1 MAEFEDYTLIAM
13 ENALSGTLQTTVPG
27 DGIIAS
33 TAQAQAGTS
42 DTTIMTPLKV
52 QQALAPIIFN
62 FAPLNQAVP
71 LSNAPTGWF
80 LGKGSTADDDF
91 EWQEVTLTTGTVETV
106 AVATANGFAG
116 SSDGDPVNPVLTLS
130 TTLSAGQIP
139 VSNGTG
145 FQSAPLTGAGNIVL
159 ATSPTLVNPAL
170 GTPSAL
176 VGTNI
181 TGTASGLTA
190 GNVTTNANLTGPI
203 TSTGNATAVA
213 SQTGTGSTFVMNTS
227 PTLVT
232 PNLGTPSAATL
243 TNATGL
249 PLSTGVTGN
258 LPVTNLNS
266 GTGATNLTYWR
277 GDGVWATPPGSGGG
291 PSVNSQA
298 SAASITPDV
307 DTYNVYA
314 LTAQAANL
322 TINAPTGTPV
332 DGQQLT
338 IRVRDNGTTR
348 TLTWNAAFV
357 EFATDQLPATTV
369 INKTH
374 YFVFWWNDATSVW
387 ELVTGNPL
395 AGLWA

>member
-13 ENALSGTLQTTVPG
+13 VNALQGTLETVVPG

-33 TAQAQAGTS
+33 TAQALAGTN

-52 QQALAPIIFN
+52 NQALSAISFT
-62 FAPLNQAVP
+62 FAPLAQAVP
-71 LSNAPTGWF
+71 TSNAPTGWF
-80 LGKGSTADDDF
+80 LGKGSTGIYDF
-91 EWQEVTLTTGTVETV
+91 QWQEVTLSTGTVETV
-106 AVATANGFAG
+106 SVATSNGFAG
-116 SSDGDPVNPVLTLS
+116 SSDGDPVNPTLTLS
-130 TTLSAGQIP
+130 TTLGAGQIP

-145 FQSAPLTGAGNIVL
+145 FQSAPLTGTGNIVL
-159 ATSPTLVNPAL
+159 ANSPTLVNPAL
-170 GTPSAL
+170 GTPSA
-176 VGTNI
+176 V
-181 TGTASGLTA
+181 
-190 GNVTTNANLTGPI
+190 
-203 TSTGNATAVA
+203 
-213 SQTGTGSTFVMNTS
+213 
-227 PTLVT
+227 
-232 PNLGTPSAATL
+232 TL
-243 TNATGL
+243 TNGSGL
-249 PLSTGVTGN
+249 PLATGVTGN
-258 LPVTNLNS
+258 LPVTNLNG
-266 GTGATNLTYWR
+266 GTGASATTYWR
-277 GDGVWATPPGSGGG
+277 GDGTWATPPGSGGG

-322 TINAPTGTPV
+322 TINAPTGTPG

-374 YFVFWWNDATSVW
+374 YFVFWWNAATSVW